1 MRGAAVAGLF
11 VVLAVVLLAA
21 VAHLPPAGSPGSPVH
36 QHVAAHYV
44 AEGLRETG
52 AKNLVTAVLL
62 HYRSL
67 DTFGEVVVIFTA
79 VTATLALLMPG
90 GRRERED
97 DEEEASDDSASPV
110 VSFVVRLM
118 APFIAL
124 FGFFVLLKGHL
135 GPGGG
140 FQGGVILGAL
150 GIALAT
156 ALGTRSVRHWAPG
169 HVRAWIRAAGPLS
182 FLVVGAIGLALTGQV
197 LGYPAEPAAHL
208 VRVAMMVTLE
218 LGIGFGGAALLV
230 ALFLAV
236 HRQ

>member
-1 MRGAAVAGLF
+1 MRAGVVAGLLL
-11 VVLAVVLLAA
+11 VLAVVLVAA
-21 VAHLPPAGSPGSPVH
+21 VAQLPPVGAPASPVH
-36 QHVAAHYV
+36 QHVAAHYL

-52 AKNLVTAVLL
+52 AENLVTAVLL
-62 HYRSL
+62 HYRAL
-67 DTFGEVVVIFTA
+67 DTFGEVMVIFTA

-90 GRRERED
+90 ARRLREE
-97 DEEEASDDSASPV
+97 DEEESAGGPASPV
-110 VSFVVRLM
+110 VVFVVRLV

-135 GPGGG
+135 APGGG

-169 HVRAWIRAAGPLS
+169 SVRAWVRAAGPLA
-182 FLVVGAIGLALTGQV
+182 FLLVGAAGLALTGQV

-208 VRVAMMVTLE
+208 TREAMMVTLE
-218 LGIGFGGAALLV
+218 LGIGLGGAALLT